1 MYQSMSE
8 GHTCQNRILA
18 RLSAEEYASIAPR
31 LELVRTQLKEVLY
44 ERGRPISY
52 VYFPCS
58 SAHSNLIMLEN
69 GSAVEV
75 GTVGNEG
82 LSGVELLIGASTAI
96 ETGVCQV
103 AGTSLRMSAHDFRAA
118 VKGKT
123 ALRLLAERYF
133 HGYLSQVS
141 QSVACNR
148 MHTIVQRFARWL
160 LIMHDRVRGEEF
172 SLTQEFLATM
182 LGVHRPSVSMVAGEF
197 QKAGLIEYTR
207 GQMKIVD
214 RTMLE
219 QMSCE
224 CYGIVRAEFEKALGT
239 PVG

>member
-1 MYQSMSE
+1 MHQSMSE
-8 GHTCQNRILA
+8 GHACQNRILA
-18 RLSAEEYASIAPR
+18 KLSAEDYAKIAPQ
-31 LELVRTQLKEVLY
+31 LELVKTNLKDVLY
-44 ERGRPISY
+44 ERGRPISS
-52 VYFPCS
+52 VYFPLS

-82 LSGVELLIGASTAI
+82 LSGMELLIGANTAI

-103 AGTSLRMSAHDFRAA
+103 AGTSLRMSAQDFRAA
-118 VKGKT
+118 VQEKT
-123 ALRLLAERYF
+123 ALRLLAEQYF

-207 GQMKIVD
+207 GHMKIVD
-214 RTMLE
+214 RAMLE
-219 QMSCE
+219 RMSCE
-224 CYGIVRAEFEKALGT
+224 CYGIVRSESDKALGT
-239 PVG
+239 PHG

>member
-1 MYQSMSE
+1 MYQLSE

-18 RLSAEEYASIAPR
+18 RLSAEEYASIAPQ
-31 LELVRTQLKEVLY
+31 LELVKTHLKEVLY

-82 LSGVELLIGASTAI
+82 LSGVELLIGAGTAI

-103 AGTSLRMSAHDFRAA
+103 AGTSLRMSAQDFRAA

-148 MHTIVQRFARWL
+148 LHTIVQRFARWL

-182 LGVHRPSVSMVAGEF
+182 LGVHRPSVSTVAGIF
-197 QKAGLIEYTR
+197 QQAGMIRYSR
-207 GQMKIVD
+207 GRMQVLD
-214 RTMLE
+214 REKLE
-219 QMSCE
+219 EASCE
-224 CYGIVRAEFEKALGT
+224 CYQVVRSHFERLLGL
-239 PVG
+239 PRG

>member
-1 MYQSMSE
+1 MRLLMSDARS
-8 GHTCQNRILA
+8 CQNRILA
-18 RLSAEEYASIAPR
+18 RLSEEDYSRIAPQ
-31 LELVRTQLKEVLY
+31 LELVKTNLKDLLY

-96 ETGVCQV
+96 ETGICQV
-103 AGTSLRMSAHDFRAA
+103 AGTSLRMTAHDFKEA
-118 VKGKT
+118 VNGRT
-123 ALRLLAERYF
+123 ALRRLAERYF
-133 HGYLSQVS
+133 QGYLSTVS

-207 GQMKIVD
+207 GQMKIID
-214 RTMLE
+214 RAALE
-219 QMSCE
+219 HMSCE
-224 CYGIVRAEFEKALGT
+224 CYGAVRTEFERALGA
-239 PVG
+239 PYG